1 MANEQATCDTVLKG
15 GVVIDPATGRNGRF
29 DVGILAGRIS
39 AIEPTLATDGGT
51 KVIDVAGKLVIAGMI
66 DTHAHVNA
74 ARFRGSYAYE
84 HVTGK
89 FGLNADMV
97 GVRSATTTVIDQ
109 GGPSCMT
116 IRGFRHFVAEPAS
129 SRVLAFISNYLV
141 GGLEGHYYPQL
152 YGPGGVNVDHTVRAI
167 DENRDIVKGVKSH
180 AEIGGAS
187 RWGLEVVKLGQR
199 IAREADIPLYIH
211 LGQLWPTADRAAVD
225 ADAYMREFVPL
236 MGEGDVLA
244 HPFTRHPGGFV
255 SEETGEVHP
264 VIWEAIERGV
274 VVDVGH
280 GSHFS
285 FDMARRTLDAGIRP
299 FTLGADMHGYNVR
312 MPQPGMSEEE
322 RTASPFAG
330 IAPFNL
336 TIAMTDL
343 LALGLPLEEVV
354 ATVTANAAKLI
365 RMEDE
370 LGSLA
375 VGREADVT
383 VLDVLKGRFQ
393 LSDNSGVEMVT
404 DTLIR
409 PAFCLRG
416 GTRIDA
422 DSLLV
427 PPAIEAAA

>member
-1 MANEQATCDTVLKG
+1 MASEQTAHDTILRG
-15 GVVIDPATGRNGRF
+15 GTVIDPATGRNGRF
-29 DVGILAGRIS
+29 DVGVHAGRIS
-39 AIEPTLATDGGT
+39 AIEPSLASGGAAN
-51 KVIDVAGKLVIAGMI
+51 VIDVAGKLVIAGMI
-66 DTHAHVNA
+66 DTHAHI
-74 ARFRGSYAYE
+74 YE
-84 HVTGK
+84 HVTGR

-97 GVRSATTTVIDQ
+97 GVRSASTTIIDQ

-141 GGLEGHYYPQL
+141 GGLEGHFYPEL

-167 DENRDIVKGVKSH
+167 GENRDIVKGVKSH

-187 RWGLEVVKLGQR
+187 RWGLEIVKLGQR
-199 IAREADIPLYIH
+199 IAREADVPLYIH
-211 LGQLWPTADRAAVD
+211 LGQLWPTADRAIID
-225 ADAYMREFVPL
+225 ADEYMRELVPL

-255 SEETGEVHP
+255 CGETGEVHP
-264 VIWEAIERGV
+264 VIWEALDRGV

-299 FTLGADMHGYNVR
+299 FTLGADMHGYNVSV
-312 MPQPGMSEEE
+312 PESGMSDEE
-322 RTASPFAG
+322 RISNPFAG
-330 IAPFNL
+330 VAPFNL
-336 TIAMTDL
+336 TIAMTEL
-343 LALGLPLEEVV
+343 LALGLELEEVV

-375 VGREADVT
+375 AGREADIS
-383 VLDVLKGRFQ
+383 VLDVLKGRFL
-393 LSDNSGVEMVT
+393 LSDNSGAEVVA

-416 GTRIDA
+416 GVRHDA
-422 DSLLV
+422 DSPLV
-427 PPAIEAAA
+427 PPVIEAAA

>member
-1 MANEQATCDTVLKG
+1 MRHGPEG
-15 GVVIDPATGRNGRF
+15 GRRHRSGTGRNGRF

-66 DTHAHVNA
+66 DTHAHV
-74 ARFRGSYAYE
+74 YE

-236 MGEGDVLA
+236 VGEGDVLA

-383 VLDVLKGRFQ
+383 VLDLLKGRFQ

>member
-66 DTHAHVNA
+66 DTHAHV
-74 ARFRGSYAYE
+74 YE

>member
-39 AIEPTLATDGGT
+39 AIEPTFETGGGT

-66 DTHAHVNA
+66 DTHAHV
-74 ARFRGSYAYE
+74 YE

-141 GGLEGHYYPQL
+141 GGLEGHYYPEL

-167 DENRDIVKGVKSH
+167 HENRDIVKGVKSH

-199 IAREADIPLYIH
+199 IAREADVPLYIH
-211 LGQLWPTADRAAVD
+211 LGQLWPTADNAAID

-393 LSDNSGVEMVT
+393 LSDNSGVDVVT